1 MRTGLILIVVA
12 VAALAASSV
21 GYAAGSSAFG
31 TAAGVTA
38 LTTVGAGLATVNDH
52 DRSGPPNSRTYR
64 RNSAVD
70 GFC

>member
-12 VAALAASSV
+12 VAALVARIV
-21 GYAAGSSAFG
+21 GYATGSSAFG

-52 DRSGPPNSRTYR
+52 DRIHS
-64 RNSAVD
+64 
-70 GFC
+70 